1 MHLKTW
7 LLFLFLSLSIA
18 ALAQD
23 KGSFS
28 GSLQTN
34 VNYFIK
40 DEAIGA
46 VNIPQYDQ
54 GLVGVDTWLNLN
66 YSFKGYNAGV
76 RLDYFKNSNLL
87 IPTSAYS
94 DQGLGKAFIN
104 KRFDKLFI
112 ELGYIY
118 SQIGSGIIFRS
129 YEERPLLI
137 DNALVGAKAS
147 YDIDENWTASGFVG
161 KQKNQFSLN
170 EGLVKG
176 GSIEGYYATG
186 SEDTP
191 LSFSP
196 GIGFVNRTHSQQTVD
211 RLVNIVKQYIG
222 DERIGLK
229 YNTYLTSI
237 FNSLNYEDLTL
248 YVEYAY
254 KSAEAFRDPTSLR
267 TELTGQQTIGKFVN
281 EPGSVL
287 YTSLNF
293 GDEKLGVTVELKRTE
308 NFNFKTDPTLT
319 GIMGLAGYLPPMSR
333 ENTYRLT
340 SRYTPT
346 IQDLSERAI
355 QTEIRYRH
363 NKKLSALINLT
374 RITDLE
380 DDLLYREYFFQMQ
393 YKQKRK
399 WLLIAGLQ
407 SVIYNQEVF
416 EVKPN
421 VPLVKT
427 ITPFADFLYRFT
439 NKRSL
444 RTELQYLN
452 TAQDFGSW
460 AYGLVEVGL
469 APHWLFELSGMY
481 NVDPVKGDDKIFYP
495 TLGAVY
501 NFKTHRLGIRYVK
514 QVEGIVCAGG
524 ICRLEP
530 AFSGV
535 KFTINST
542 F

>member
-1 MHLKTW
+1 MLLRNW
-7 LLFLFLSLSIA
+7 LLLVLLCSSLC
-18 ALAQD
+18 LVAQD
-23 KGSFS
+23 KGAFS
-28 GSLQTN
+28 GALQTS

-40 DEAIGA
+40 DAAIGA
-46 VNIPQYDQ
+46 INIPQYDQ
-54 GLVGVDTWLNLN
+54 GLIGVDTWLNLS

-87 IPTSAYS
+87 IPTAAYS

-104 KRFDKLFI
+104 KRFDKLYV
-112 ELGYIY
+112 ELGYVY
-118 SQIGSGIIFRS
+118 GQIGSGIIFRA

-137 DNALVGAKAS
+137 DNALVGVKAR
-147 YDIDENWTASGFVG
+147 YDITDNWSASGFVG
-161 KQKNQFSLN
+161 RQKNQFSLN
-170 EGLVKG
+170 EGLIKG
-176 GSIEGYYATG
+176 GSIEGFYATG
-186 SEDTP
+186 SDDAP

-196 GIGFVNRTHSQQTVD
+196 GIGLVNRTHSQQTVD

-237 FNSLNYEDLTL
+237 YNSLNYQDLTL
-248 YVEYAY
+248 YIEYAY
-254 KSAEAFRDPTSLR
+254 KSAEAFRDPISTR
-267 TELTGQQTIGKFVN
+267 TELTGQQTFGKFVN

-293 GDEKLGVTVELKRTE
+293 GDAKLGVTVELKRTQ
-308 NFNFKTDPTLT
+308 NFNFKSDPTLT
-319 GIMGLAGYLPPMSR
+319 GAMGLVGFLPPMSR

-346 IQDLSERAI
+346 TQDLSERAI

-363 NKKLSALINLT
+363 NKKLSALANFA
-374 RITDLE
+374 RITDLKDE
-380 DDLLYREYFFQMQ
+380 LLYREYFLQFQ

-399 WLLIAGLQ
+399 WLLTAGIQ
-407 SVIYNQEVF
+407 SVNYNQEVF

-427 ITPFADFLYRFT
+427 ITPFAEFLYRFT

-444 RTELQYLN
+444 KTEIQYLN
-452 TAQDFGSW
+452 TDEDLGSW
-460 AYGLVEVGL
+460 VYGLAEVGL

-481 NVDPVKGDDKIFYP
+481 NIDPAKGGDKIFYP

-501 NFKTHRLGIRYVK
+501 NYKTHRVGIRYVK

-530 AFSGV
+530 AFSGAR
-535 KFTINST
+535 FTLNST

>member
-1 MHLKTW
+1 MFLKTW
-7 LLFLFLSLSIA
+7 LPYILLCLSIA
-18 ALAQD
+18 ASAQD
-23 KGSFS
+23 RGSFS
-28 GSLQTN
+28 GTLQTN
-34 VNYFIK
+34 VNFFVK
-40 DEAIGA
+40 DAAIGA
-46 VNIPQYDQ
+46 VNIPQYDE
-54 GLVGVDTWLNLN
+54 GLTGVDTWLNLN

-76 RLDYFKNSNLL
+76 RLDFFRNSNLL
-87 IPTSAYS
+87 IPTAAYS
-94 DQGLGKAFIN
+94 AEGLGKAFIN
-104 KRFDKLFI
+104 KRFDKLFV

-137 DNALVGAKAS
+137 DNALVGARAS
-147 YDIDENWTASGFVG
+147 YDLSENWTVSGFAG

-191 LSFSP
+191 ISFSP
-196 GIGFVNRTHSQQTVD
+196 GIGLVNRTHSQQTVD
-211 RLVNIVKQYIG
+211 RLVNIVRQYIG
-222 DERIGLK
+222 EERIGLK
-229 YNTYLTSI
+229 YNTYLASV
-237 FNSLNYEDLTL
+237 FNSLNYQDLTFF
-248 YVEYAY
+248 VEYAY
-254 KSAEAFRDPTSLR
+254 KSSEAFRDPTAIR
-267 TELTGQQTIGKFVN
+267 TELTGKQTFGKFVN

-293 GDEKLGVTVELKRTE
+293 GDKKLGVTVEMKRTQ
-308 NFNFKTDPTLT
+308 NFNFKSDPTLN
-319 GIMGLAGYLPPMSR
+319 GVMGLVGYLPPMSR

-346 IQDLSERAI
+346 TQDLSELAL
-355 QTEIRYRH
+355 QTEIRYRY
-363 NKKLSALINLT
+363 NKKLSALANFA
-374 RITDLE
+374 RITSL
-380 DDLLYREYFFQMQ
+380 DDELLYREYFLQFQ

-399 WLLIAGLQ
+399 WLLTAGVQ
-407 SVIYNQEVF
+407 SVNYNQEVF
-416 EVKPN
+416 EVKPE
-421 VPLVKT
+421 VPLVET
-427 ITPFADFLYRFT
+427 ITPFIDFLYRIT
-439 NKRSL
+439 NKRSV
-444 RTELQYLN
+444 RTELQYLR
-452 TAQDFGSW
+452 TEQDFGSW

-481 NVDPVKGDDKIFYP
+481 NIDPAKGGDKIFYP
-495 TLGAVY
+495 TVGAVY
-501 NFKTHRLGIRYVK
+501 NYKTHRLGVRYVK

-535 KFTINST
+535 KITLNST

>member
-1 MHLKTW
+1 MLLKTW
-7 LLFLFLSLSIA
+7 LPFIFLSIGV
-18 ALAQD
+18 ALHSQD

-28 GSLQTN
+28 GALETN
-34 VNYFIK
+34 VNFFIK

-54 GLVGVDTWLNLN
+54 GLIGIDTWLNLN
-66 YSFKGYNAGV
+66 YSLKGYNAGI
-76 RLDYFKNSNLL
+76 RLDGFRNSNLL
-87 IPTSAYS
+87 IPTAAYS
-94 DQGLGKAFIN
+94 GEGIGKAFVN
-104 KRFDKLFI
+104 KRFDKLFV

-118 SQIGSGIIFRS
+118 GQIGSGIIFRA

-147 YDIDENWTASGFVG
+147 YDLDDNWTASGFIG
-161 KQKNQFSLN
+161 QQKNQFSVN

-176 GSIEGYYATG
+176 GSFEGFYSTG
-186 SEDTP
+186 SEESP
-191 LSFSP
+191 VSFSP
-196 GIGFVNRTHSQQTVD
+196 GIGIVNRTHSQQTVD

-237 FNSLNYEDLTL
+237 YNSLNYEDLTF
-248 YVEYAY
+248 YMEYAY
-254 KSAEAFRDPTSLR
+254 KSAEAFRDPTSIR
-267 TELTGQQTIGKFVN
+267 TELTGQQTFGKYVN
-281 EPGSVL
+281 EPGSVI

-293 GDEKLGVTVELKRTE
+293 GDEKLGVSVELKRTE
-308 NFNFKTDPTLT
+308 NFNFKTDPTLN
-319 GIMGLAGYLPPMSR
+319 GVMGLASYLPPMSR

-346 IQDLSERAI
+346 TQDLSERAI
-355 QTEIRYRH
+355 QTEIRYSH
-363 NKKLSALINLT
+363 NKQLSTVLNFS
-374 RITDLE
+374 RITDL
-380 DDLLYREYFFQMQ
+380 DDLLLYREYYLEFQ

-399 WLLIAGLQ
+399 WLLTAGLQ
-407 SVIYNQEVF
+407 SVNYNQEVF

-421 VPLVKT
+421 APLVKT
-427 ITPFADFLYRFT
+427 VTPFVDFLYRIT
-439 NKRSL
+439 RKRSI
-444 RTELQYLN
+444 RTELQYLS
-452 TAQDFGSW
+452 TKQDFGSW
-460 AYGLVEVGL
+460 TYGLIEVGL
-469 APHWLFELSGMY
+469 APRWLFELSAMY
-481 NVDPVKGDDKIFYP
+481 NIDPVKGDDKILYP
-495 TLGAVY
+495 TVGGVF
-501 NFKTHRLGIRYVK
+501 NWKTHRLSLRYVK

-535 KFTINST
+535 TINLNSS

>member
-1 MHLKTW
+1 MHLKTR
-7 LLFLFLSLSIA
+7 LLFLLLSLSITA
-18 ALAQD
+18 IAQD

-28 GSLQTN
+28 GALQTN
-34 VNYFIK
+34 INYFIK
-40 DEAIGA
+40 DAAIGA
-46 VNIPQYDQ
+46 VNIPQYDE

-66 YSFKGYNAGV
+66 YSIKGYNAGI

-87 IPTSAYS
+87 IPTAAYS

-118 SQIGSGIIFRS
+118 GQIGSGIIFRS

-147 YDIDENWTASGFVG
+147 YDLNENWTATGFVG

-176 GSIEGYYATG
+176 GSIEGFYATG
-186 SEDTP
+186 SEDAP

-196 GIGFVNRTHSQQTVD
+196 GVGLVNRTHSQQTVD

-222 DERIGLK
+222 DERIGLR
-229 YNTYLTSI
+229 YNTYLATF
-237 FNSLNYEDLTL
+237 FNSLNYQDLTF

-267 TELTGQQTIGKFVN
+267 TELTGQKTIGKFVN
-281 EPGSVL
+281 EPGSVI

-308 NFNFKTDPTLT
+308 NFNFKTDPTLN
-319 GIMGLAGYLPPMSR
+319 GAMGLVGYLPPMSR

-346 IQDLSERAI
+346 TQDLSERAF

-363 NKKLSALINLT
+363 NKKLSGLINYA
-374 RITDLE
+374 RITDLT
-380 DDLLYREYFFQMQ
+380 DLLLYREYFLQLQ

-399 WLLIAGLQ
+399 WLLTAGIQ
-407 SVIYNQEVF
+407 SVNYNQEVF

-439 NKRSL
+439 RKKSI
-444 RTELQYLN
+444 RTEFQYLHSKE
-452 TAQDFGSW
+452 DLGSW
-460 AYGLVEVGL
+460 SYGLVEVGL
-469 APHWLFELSGMY
+469 APYWLFELSGMY
-481 NVDPVKGDDKIFYP
+481 NIDPAKGGDKLFYP

-501 NFKTHRLGIRYVK
+501 NYKTHRIGIRYVK

-535 KFTINST
+535 KFTLNST

>member
-1 MHLKTW
+1 MRLKTW
-7 LLFLFLSLSIA
+7 LPLFLLILPIA
-18 ALAQD
+18 ISAQD
-23 KGSFS
+23 RGDFS
-28 GSLQTN
+28 GALQTN
-34 VNYFIK
+34 VNFFIK
-40 DEAIGA
+40 DASIGA
-46 VNIPQYDQ
+46 INIPQYDK
-54 GLVGVDTWLNLN
+54 GLIGVDTWLNLN
-66 YSFKGYNAGV
+66 YSLKGYNAGV
-76 RLDYFKNSNLL
+76 RLDFFRNSNLL
-87 IPTSAYS
+87 IPTAAYS
-94 DQGLGKAFIN
+94 AEGLGKAFIN
-104 KRFDKLFI
+104 KRFDKLFV

-118 SQIGSGIIFRS
+118 GQIGSGIIFRS

-147 YDIDENWTASGFVG
+147 YDISDNWTASGFVG

-170 EGLVKG
+170 EGLLKG
-176 GSIEGYYATG
+176 GSIEGFYSTG
-186 SEDTP
+186 SDDAP

-196 GIGFVNRTHSQQTVD
+196 GIGLVNRNHSQQTVD

-229 YNTYLTSI
+229 YNTYLTSVY
-237 FNSLNYEDLTL
+237 NSLNYQDLTF

-254 KSAEAFRDPTSLR
+254 KSAEAFRDPNSIG
-267 TELTGQQTIGKFVN
+267 TELTGQQTFGKFVN

-308 NFNFKTDPTLT
+308 NFNFKTDPTLN
-319 GIMGLAGYLPPMSR
+319 GIMGLVGYLPPMSR

-346 IQDLSERAI
+346 TQDLSERAI

-363 NKKLSALINLT
+363 DKKLSVLGNYA
-374 RITDLE
+374 RITDLN
-380 DDLLYREYFFQMQ
+380 DLLLYREYFLQFQ

-399 WLLIAGLQ
+399 WLLIAGIQ
-407 SVIYNQEVF
+407 GVNYNQEVF

-421 VPLVKT
+421 APLVKT
-427 ITPFADFLYRFT
+427 ITPFAELLYRFT
-439 NKRSL
+439 NKRSIK
-444 RTELQYLN
+444 TELQFLK
-452 TAQDFGSW
+452 TDEDLGSW
-460 AYGLVEVGL
+460 LFGLVEVGL
-469 APHWLFELSGMY
+469 APHWLFEASGMY
-481 NVDPVKGDDKIFYP
+481 NVDPSSGGEKIFYP

-501 NFKTHRLGIRYVK
+501 NYKTHRLGFRYVK

-535 KFTINST
+535 KFTINSS

>member
-1 MHLKTW
+1 MLLKTW
-7 LLFLFLSLSIA
+7 VSFFLLFLSFAIIG
-18 ALAQD
+18 QD
-23 KGSFS
+23 KGSLS
-28 GSLQTN
+28 GALQTN

-40 DEAIGA
+40 DGAIGA
-46 VNIPQYDQ
+46 INIPQYDE

-66 YSFKGYNAGV
+66 YSIKGFNAGV
-76 RLDYFKNSNLL
+76 RLDLFRNSNLL
-87 IPTSAYS
+87 IPTAAYS

-104 KRFDKLFI
+104 KRFDKLFV

-118 SQIGSGIIFRS
+118 SQIGSGIIFRA

-137 DNALVGAKAS
+137 DNALVGARAS
-147 YDIDENWTASGFVG
+147 YDIDDNWTASGFIG

-186 SEDTP
+186 SEDAP

-211 RLVNIVKQYIG
+211 RMVNIVKQYIG
-222 DERIGLK
+222 NERIGLK
-229 YNTYLTSI
+229 YNTYLTSVY
-237 FNSLNYEDLTL
+237 NSLNYQDLTF

-254 KSAEAFRDPTSLR
+254 KSAEAFRDPTSIR
-267 TELTGQQTIGKFVN
+267 TELTGQKTFGKYIN

-293 GDEKLGVTVELKRTE
+293 GDAKLGVTVELKRTQ
-308 NFNFKTDPTLT
+308 NFNFKTDPTLN
-319 GIMGLAGYLPPMSR
+319 GVMGLASYLPPMSR

-346 IQDLSERAI
+346 TQDLSERAI

-363 NKKLSALINLT
+363 SKKLSGLVNFA
-374 RITDLE
+374 RITDLGDE
-380 DDLLYREYFFQMQ
+380 LLYKEYFLQLQ

-399 WLLIAGLQ
+399 WLLTAGIQ
-407 SVIYNQEVF
+407 SVNYNQEVF

-421 VPLVKT
+421 APLVKT
-427 ITPFADFLYRFT
+427 ITPFVDFLYRIT
-439 NKRSL
+439 NKRSI
-444 RTELQYLN
+444 RAELQYLD
-452 TAQDFGSW
+452 TDEDLGSW

-481 NVDPVKGDDKIFYP
+481 NIDPAKGGDKIFYP

-501 NFKTHRLGIRYVK
+501 NYKSHRLGIRYVK

-535 KFTINST
+535 KFTLNSA